1 MTPDI
6 LTPEEHMQLTIGHGH
21 VLYTRGEDGTDA
33 LAEDAA
39 KNYGMQIK
47 VVVPPN
53 HPRAKFTSPASVE
66 ELMQT
71 THTIGAAAHHLCRR
85 VPTHFYALSLL
96 QRNCHLVRKAHTLFA
111 FGQLNADGKTVAGGT
126 GWTVQFA
133 LDQGKDVVLFDTH
146 THAWYRSNITGRF
159 ENARYHKVTSFQPW
173 GTQKPP
179 TLHQSSAVIGSRDI
193 DPTTQEEIKHLFERT
208 FCLPDNLDQVKR
220 ELIGL
225 QA

>member
-33 LAEDAA
+33 LAEDTAQ
-39 KNYGMQIK
+39 NYGMQID

-53 HPRAKFTSPASVE
+53 HPRAKFASPVSVE
-66 ELMQT
+66 ELIQA
-71 THTIGAAAHHLCRR
+71 THAIGAAAHQLCRR
-85 VPTHFYALSLL
+85 VPTHFYTLPLL
-96 QRNCHLVRKAHTLFA
+96 QRNYHLARKAHTLFA
-111 FGQLNADGKTVAGGT
+111 FGQLNNDGKTVAGGT

-146 THAWYRSNITGRF
+146 THAWYRAIHTSHFNTCF
-159 ENARYHKVTSFQPW
+159 HKATSFQPW
-173 GTQKPP
+173 GSEKPP

-193 DPTTQEEIKHLFERT
+193 DPTTQAEIKHLFERT

-220 ELIGL
+220 ELIEL